1 MKKILGIYSSSR
13 QHRIGDGLLAHTLF
27 SKRMLGQHVSPFLLL
42 DHVGSA
48 DSTAPDVCARQLYRG
63 CKVLTMVQQGR
74 LEYVDADGKKQVLNP
89 GDVQYRSVTAEQDA
103 GIYRPAANPNRSG
116 KREASPHVL
125 QLWID
130 APTQA
135 SLSCTGKTVAA
146 DKIPSIAL
154 PDGAGSIRVIA
165 GDCLNRRGAMPTTS
179 AFDVWELQLNARCTS
194 EFKTVEGRTLLLA
207 ILSGSVLINGD
218 HAALGGEVVMLD
230 RPGSGLFLETR
241 ADTTALLLSGDPLD
255 VGSAVLQ

>member
-48 DSTAPDVCARQLYRG
+48 DSAAPDACGRQLYRG

-74 LEYVDADGKKQVLNP
+74 LDYVDTDGKKQVLNT
-89 GDVQYRSVTAEQDA
+89 GDVQWRSVTDEQDGGSFRPTA
-103 GIYRPAANPNRSG
+103 GRGNA
-116 KREASPHVL
+116 REAPPQVL

-130 APTQA
+130 APTTA
-135 SLSCTGKTVAA
+135 SLDCTGKIVTA

-165 GDCLNRRGAMPTTS
+165 GDCLNKRGAMPTTS
-179 AFDVWELQLNARCTS
+179 AFDVWELQLKSRCTS
-194 EFKTVEGRTLLLA
+194 EFQTIEGRTLLLA

-218 HAALGGEVVMLD
+218 HAASGGEVVMLD
-230 RPGSGLFLETR
+230 RPGSGLLLETR
-241 ADTTALLLSGDPLD
+241 ADTTALLLSGEPLD
-255 VGSAVLQ
+255 VGSAILQ

>member
-27 SKRMLGQHVSPFLLL
+27 SKRMLGRHVSPFLLL

-48 DSTAPDVCARQLYRG
+48 DSTAPDACARQLYRG
-63 CKVLTMVQQGR
+63 CNVLTMVQQGR
-74 LEYVDADGKKQVLNP
+74 LEYVDADGRKQVLNA
-89 GDVQYRSVTAEQDA
+89 GDVQWRSVTDEHDA
-103 GIYRPAANPNRSG
+103 ASFRAAAAGGNA
-116 KREASPHVL
+116 REASPQVL

-130 APTQA
+130 VPTSA
-135 SLSCTGKTVAA
+135 SLSCSGKIVTA

-165 GDCLNRRGAMPTTS
+165 GDCLNRRGAMPTMS
-179 AFDVWELQLNARCTS
+179 SFDVWQLQLKSRCLS
-194 EFKTVEGRTLLLA
+194 EFNTVEGRTLLLA

-230 RPGSGLFLETR
+230 RPGAGLLLETR
-241 ADTTALLLSGDPLD
+241 ADTTALLLSGEPVDA
-255 VGSAVLQ
+255 GSAVFQ

>member
-48 DSTAPDVCARQLYRG
+48 DSAAPDACGRQLYRG

-74 LEYVDADGKKQVLNP
+74 LDYVDADGKKQVLNS
-89 GDVQYRSVTAEQDA
+89 GDVQWRSVTAEHDA
-103 GIYRPAANPNRSG
+103 ASFSAAAGRGNA
-116 KREASPHVL
+116 REAPPQVL

-130 APTQA
+130 VPTSAP
-135 SLSCTGKTVAA
+135 LSCTGKIVTA

-154 PDGAGSIRVIA
+154 PDRAGSIRVIA

-179 AFDVWELQLNARCTS
+179 AFDVWELQLKSRCLS
-194 EFKTVEGRTLLLA
+194 EFQIVEGRTLLLA

-230 RPGSGLFLETR
+230 RPGAGLLLETR
-241 ADTTALLLSGDPLD
+241 ADTTALLLSGEPVDT
-255 VGSAVLQ
+255 GSAVFQ

>member
-63 CKVLTMVQQGR
+63 CNVLTMVQQGR
-74 LEYVDADGKKQVLNP
+74 LEYVDADGKKQVLNA
-89 GDVQYRSVTAEQDA
+89 GDVQWRSVTDEHDA
-103 GIYRPAANPNRSG
+103 VSFRAAAGRGNA
-116 KREASPHVL
+116 REASPQVL

-130 APTQA
+130 VPTSA
-135 SLSCTGKTVAA
+135 SLSCSGKIVTA

-165 GDCLNRRGAMPTTS
+165 GDCLNRRGAMPTMS
-179 AFDVWELQLNARCTS
+179 SFDVWQLQLKSRCMS
-194 EFKTVEGRTLLLA
+194 EFNIVEGRTLLLA

-230 RPGSGLFLETR
+230 RPGADLLLETR
-241 ADTTALLLSGDPLD
+241 ADTTALLLSGEPVDA
-255 VGSAVLQ
+255 GSAVFQ

>member
-13 QHRIGDGLLAHTLF
+13 QHRIGEGLLAHTLF
-27 SKRMLGQHVSPFLLL
+27 SKRMLGRHVSPFLLL

-48 DSTAPDVCARQLYRG
+48 DSAAPDACGRQLYRG

-74 LEYVDADGKKQVLNP
+74 MDYVNADGRKQVLNA
-89 GDVQYRSVTAEQDA
+89 GDVQWRSVTDENDS
-103 GIYRPAANPNRSG
+103 GSYRPV
-116 KREASPHVL
+116 ASRGNARATSPQVL

-130 APTQA
+130 VPTPA
-135 SLSCTGKTVAA
+135 SLSCTGKIVTAEN
-146 DKIPSIAL
+146 IPSIAL

-218 HAALGGEVVMLD
+218 HAAHGGEVVMLD

-241 ADTTALLLSGDPLD
+241 ADTTALLLSGEPLD